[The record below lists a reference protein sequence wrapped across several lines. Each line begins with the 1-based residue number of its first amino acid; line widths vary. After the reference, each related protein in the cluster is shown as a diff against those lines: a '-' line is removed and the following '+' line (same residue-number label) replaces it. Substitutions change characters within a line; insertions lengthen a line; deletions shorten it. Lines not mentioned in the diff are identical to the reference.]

1 MSPASDIRPGQ
12 IRTYRGM
19 NYEVMRERDDGRW
32 VIKYQDGVC
41 ATMAPSLVKADPLVT
56 VTWPT
61 TTYAP
66 IPSLSYC
73 HTHGNTQDAGEW
85 VDESGDE
92 CCESWFDQD
101 DPARC
106 VICDVYAKVPAT

>member
-1 MSPASDIRPGQ
+1 MSHNCIPSVGYVSNTPVENLLRPPAGFAPGA
-12 IRTYRGM
+12 RKPKLTY
-19 NYEVMRERDDGRW
+19 V
-32 VIKYQDGVC
+32 
-41 ATMAPSLVKADPLVT
+41 
-56 VTWPT
+56 
-61 TTYAP
+61 P
-66 IPSLSYC
+66 ITSLSYC

-106 VICDVYAKVPAT
+106 VICDVFAKVPAT

>member
-1 MSPASDIRPGQ
+1 MSRRTGVANLGSAEGKGISIKAMLDLRAALAERGIDLRP
-12 IRTYRGM
+12 
-19 NYEVMRERDDGRW
+19 
-32 VIKYQDGVC
+32 
-41 ATMAPSLVKADPLVT
+41 PLPPGYAFHVL
-56 VTWPT
+56 PPK
-61 TTYAP
+61 TTYKP

-73 HTHGNTQDAGEW
+73 ATHDNTQDAGEW

-106 VICDVYAKVPAT
+106 VMCDVYAKVPVDD